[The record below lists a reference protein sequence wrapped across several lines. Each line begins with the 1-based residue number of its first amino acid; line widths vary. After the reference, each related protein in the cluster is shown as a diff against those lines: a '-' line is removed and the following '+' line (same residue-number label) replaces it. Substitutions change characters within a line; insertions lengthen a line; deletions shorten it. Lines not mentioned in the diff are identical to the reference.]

1 MDDAAALDALR
12 TATDLMVEVVGQAS
26 GDASWEANWEAM
38 VPACPGWDL
47 TTLVDH
53 LGRVH
58 LWAEHAA
65 RTGAPPHP
73 YPSRDLALPLAD
85 WYAACAQTL
94 TTTLAALPPDQPA
107 WSFSP
112 VSEHHRA
119 GFWRRRQFH
128 ETTVHRVDALQ
139 ALGRLPVGPVVDA
152 VPGLTAAQAADG
164 VAEVF
169 EVMAPRT
176 LVRLHDRPA
185 TELVPASRPI
195 GLACTDTNDAWT
207 VQLVDGA
214 VTVVSGVT
222 AAAVAQVSASAVHLY
237 LALWGRADHHALA
250 VSGDEAAGRALVA
263 ASLVP

>member
-1 MDDAAALDALR
+1 MDDALALDALR
-12 TATDLMVEVVGQAS
+12 TATELMVEVVREAD
-26 GDASWEANWEAM
+26 GDTA

-73 YPSRDLALPLAD
+73 YPSRDHDQPLAD
-85 WYAACAQTL
+85 WYAACARTL
-94 TTTLAALPPDQPA
+94 TTTLAALPSDQPA
-107 WSFSP
+107 WSFSAIAG
-112 VSEHHRA
+112 HHRA

-139 ALGRLPVGPVVDA
+139 SLGRVAVGSVVEA
-152 VPGLTAAQAADG
+152 VPGLTPAQAADG

-176 LVRLHDRPA
+176 LVRLRDRPA
-185 TELVPASRPI
+185 EEVVPASRPI
-195 GLACTDTNDAWT
+195 AVSCTDTGVTWT

-214 VTVVSGVT
+214 VTTVSGVT
-222 AAAVAQVSASAVHLY
+222 AAAVAQVSGPAVQLY
-237 LALWGRADHHALA
+237 LALWGRADRHALA
-250 VSGDEAAGRALVA
+250 VSGDEAAGRALMA

>member
-12 TATDLMVEVVGQAS
+12 TATELMVEVVRGAS
-26 GDASWEANWEAM
+26 RTDAT

-58 LWAEHAA
+58 LWAEGAA

-73 YPSRDLALPLAD
+73 YPSRDLAQPLAD
-85 WYAACAQTL
+85 WYAACARTL
-94 TTTLAALPPDQPA
+94 TASLAALPPDQPA

-112 VSEHHRA
+112 VPAHHRA

-139 ALGRLPVGPVVDA
+139 ALGLASAGPVVDA
-152 VPGLTAAQAADG
+152 VPGLTAEQAADG

-176 LVRLHDRPA
+176 LVRLQDQPA

-195 GLACTDTNDAWT
+195 GVSCTDTDAAWT

-214 VTVVSGVT
+214 VTVVPGVT
-222 AAAVAQVSASAVHLY
+222 ADAVAQVSGPAVQLY
-237 LALWGRADHHALA
+237 LALWGRAGRHSLA
-250 VSGDEAAGRALVA
+250 VSGDETAGRALLA
-263 ASLVP
+263 APLVP